1 MDHIR
6 ARRHLDEAVV
16 AYLATVGDDRKPHL
30 VPVTFAR
37 DGDTVYFAVDQKPK
51 RTADLQRLRNIA
63 ANPAVALLVDHYDDD
78 WRRLWWVR
86 VDGRAGALDAGPESE
101 RALDLLAHR
110 YRQYREERPRGP
122 VVAIT
127 IERLTGWAAET

>member
-1 MDHIR
+1 MDQIR
-6 ARRHLDEAVV
+6 ARRHLDEAAV
-16 AYLATVGDDRKPHL
+16 AHLATVGDDRKPHL

-63 ANPAVALLVDHYDDD
+63 ANPAIALLVDQYDDD

-86 VDGRAGALDAGPESE
+86 VDGRARVLDAGPESE
-101 RALDLLAHR
+101 RALDLLANR
-110 YRQYREERPRGP
+110 YRQYREQRPRGP
-122 VVAIT
+122 VVAIA